1 MKRDFWLTAGFNLLV
16 RTSEGMLQPSENFMR
31 AYVSRPELRPIEE
44 SCDAEIALFEDLLEH
59 PGITVPPERIASLED
74 PDARDNYRV
83 LLSFR
88 DLLMKHGTLEAAY
101 LEMMRSEAIA
111 VPPLF
116 ISQMVHVILRN
127 ILDGCTDPLR
137 LRAAEIFFREQ
148 QVNTD
153 HGRVML
159 ADDEIVEMYSATG
172 GLGGLGQLLNEN
184 KTAMKSV
191 ELDVLTEDNKHIY
204 WERSDRFDTVVDI
217 RFTQPALDALA
228 RVLEAW
234 ILHFLKLRTRIQ
246 PMRRIEDENWLWH
259 IGLDVDATRLLNS
272 LYQGKEL
279 PFGELQ
285 KILALFK
292 LDILDKAAVQ
302 SNLQGKPIYLAL
314 AMTPDK
320 KLKMKPQNL
329 LTNLPVIAGL

>member
-1 MKRDFWLTAGFNLLV
+1 MMK
-16 RTSEGMLQPSENFMR
+16 SSKC
-31 AYVSRPELRPIEE
+31 I
-44 SCDAEIALFEDLLEH
+44 
-59 PGITVPPERIASLED
+59 PP
-74 PDARDNYRV
+74 PV
-83 LLSFR
+83 
-88 DLLMKHGTLEAAY
+88 
-101 LEMMRSEAIA
+101 
-111 VPPLF
+111 V
-116 ISQMVHVILRN
+116 
-127 ILDGCTDPLR
+127 
-137 LRAAEIFFREQ
+137 
-148 QVNTD
+148 
-153 HGRVML
+153 
-159 ADDEIVEMYSATG
+159 
-172 GLGGLGQLLNEN
+172 LGGLGQLLNES